1 LSVIR
6 PWILPSL
13 VILGA
18 GLALDAFLDSLSVDI
33 GTYFGAIVLYSI
45 VCGAYIGY
53 RVSWEEEP
61 SLKLRLFSRMARR
74 GRS

>member
-1 LSVIR
+1 MASAAV
-6 PWILPSL
+6 
-13 VILGA
+13 A
-18 GLALDAFLDSLSVDI
+18 LAVLLELLAVNPE
-33 GTYFGAIVLYSI
+33 GCMGAIVLYSA

-61 SLKLRLFSRMARR
+61 SLKLRLFARLARR